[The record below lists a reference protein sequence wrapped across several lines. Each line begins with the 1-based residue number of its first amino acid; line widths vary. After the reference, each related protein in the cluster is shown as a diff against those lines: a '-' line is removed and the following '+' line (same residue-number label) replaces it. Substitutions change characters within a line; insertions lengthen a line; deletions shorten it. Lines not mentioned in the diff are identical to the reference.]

1 MFPRISHCAIVL
13 LALSSWSNAHGD
25 HSSSQDD
32 GGEKDWATEHMREE
46 HHIDNFDPASFFILH
61 DYDSSGVWTPD
72 EVRTTYGLNDESNAG
87 VSEERKQEV
96 VREVFRLFDPNNKG
110 HITKS
115 DWMRLNQAGRKLP
128 DFGHGPGHHGDLEY
142 EYEIH
147 HFEKFHGEDT
157 TEEDLIHPEDIE
169 HFARHDREEDERE
182 RLEQLE
188 KMTIVLGNIPQ
199 KFLRRP

>member
-1 MFPRISHCAIVL
+1 LFSSPSTANC
-13 LALSSWSNAHGD
+13 LSA
-25 HSSSQDD
+25 
-32 GGEKDWATEHMREE
+32 EE
-46 HHIDNFDPASFFILH
+46 HHIDNFDAASFFALH

-72 EVRTTYGLNDESNAG
+72 EVRTTYGLNDESNDG

-96 VREVFRLFDPNNKG
+96 VREVFKLFDPNNQG

-115 DWMRLNQAGRKLP
+115 DWLRLNQAGRKLP

-188 KMTIVLGNIPQ
+188 KMTIVVGNIPQ
-199 KFLRRP
+199 KFLRIP